1 MDVLRLCDEIW
12 CIFGEKCVCIYHM
25 CIYIYVCVCNEIFK
39 PRRFECLSHT
49 WLPTSAGRLPH
60 EPRATVKLR
69 HTQPA
74 PCIYNIS

>member
-1 MDVLRLCDEIW
+1 M
-12 CIFGEKCVCIYHM
+12 
-25 CIYIYVCVCNEIFK
+25 CNEIFK